1 MSPFSRFLKPL
12 SFIAKIP
19 IAYVPHITSILA
31 FICLATVTIVGAV
44 VHIASYPSLPS
55 SPSSPHSLPN
65 SLPHSLPRSSPHSLP
80 RSSPH
85 SLPRRPLSIIET
97 MKLKEEK
104 ETDKTTIFLLGDS
117 MLDNTLYVD
126 PNESVADIFKTTTD
140 HNVRLFAKDGALIGD
155 VYSQLHKINP
165 DYNNRDTY
173 ICVSAG
179 GNNILELVAI
189 HLQYKAFNIDT
200 GNEDASECNNVNQ
213 IFEQY
218 KKLIN
223 AITLKLP
230 NANILLLNLYYPTA
244 EPALKPLIAHWNE
257 KMDASFENVA
267 KRIRVVR
274 VDKSLTRPHDFTH
287 RIEPSY
293 EGGCK
298 MVDLIKGAIQ

>member
-12 SFIAKIP
+12 SFIAKMP
-19 IAYVPHITSILA
+19 IAYVPHMTSILA
-31 FICLATVTIVGAV
+31 LICLATVTIVGAV
-44 VHIASYPSLPS
+44 VHIASYPSSPPS
-55 SPSSPHSLPN
+55 SPR
-65 SLPHSLPRSSPHSLP
+65 RS
-80 RSSPH
+80 
-85 SLPRRPLSIIET
+85 LSIIET
-97 MKLKEEK
+97 MTPKEETK
-104 ETDKTTIFLLGDS
+104 ETTVFLLGDS
-117 MLDNTLYVD
+117 MLDNTLYVY

-140 HNVRLFAKDGALIGD
+140 HNVRLYAQDGALIDD
-155 VYSQLHKINP
+155 VYSQLHKISP
-165 DYNNRDTY
+165 DYNNRNTY

-189 HLQYKAFNIDT
+189 YLQYKAFNIDT
-200 GNEDASECNNVNQ
+200 DNEDASEGNNVNQ

-298 MVDLIKGAIQ
+298 MVDLIKGMIQ

>member
-1 MSPFSRFLKPL
+1 MTP
-12 SFIAKIP
+12 
-19 IAYVPHITSILA
+19 
-31 FICLATVTIVGAV
+31 
-44 VHIASYPSLPS
+44 
-55 SPSSPHSLPN
+55 
-65 SLPHSLPRSSPHSLP
+65 
-80 RSSPH
+80 
-85 SLPRRPLSIIET
+85 
-97 MKLKEEK
+97 KEETK
-104 ETDKTTIFLLGDS
+104 ETTVFLLGDS

-140 HNVRLFAKDGALIGD
+140 HNVRLYAQDGALIGD
-155 VYSQLHKINP
+155 VYSQLHKISPN
-165 DYNNRDTY
+165 YNNCDTY
-173 ICVSAG
+173 ICISAG
-179 GNNILELVAI
+179 GNNILELVSI
-189 HLQYKAFNIDT
+189 HLQYKAYNIDT
-200 GNEDASECNNVNQ
+200 GNEDTSQGNSVNQ

-244 EPALKPLIAHWNE
+244 EPALKPLIAHWND

-274 VDKSLTRPHDFTH
+274 VDKSLTRPDDFTH

-298 MVDLIKGAIQ
+298 MVDLIKGVIQ

>member
-1 MSPFSRFLKPL
+1 MSPFPRFLKPL

-19 IAYVPHITSILA
+19 IAYVPHITTMLTLA
-31 FICLATVTIVGAV
+31 CFAV
-44 VHIASYPSLPS
+44 VTLIGAIVHVASYPPPS
-55 SPSSPHSLPN
+55 SPSSSC
-65 SLPHSLPRSSPHSLP
+65 RS
-80 RSSPH
+80 
-85 SLPRRPLSIIET
+85 LSIIET
-97 MKLKEEK
+97 MAQKEEK
-104 ETDKTTIFLLGDS
+104 GRTTIFLLGDS

-126 PNESVADIFKTTTD
+126 PNESVVDIFKTTTD
-140 HNVRLFAKDGALIGD
+140 HNVRLYAQDGALIED
-155 VYSQLHKINP
+155 VYSQLHKISP

-173 ICVSAG
+173 ICISAG

-189 HLQYKAFNIDT
+189 HLQYKAFNIDNDDEDT
-200 GNEDASECNNVNQ
+200 GQGNNVNQ

-244 EPALKPLIAHWNE
+244 EPALKPLISHWND

-274 VDKSLTRPHDFTH
+274 VDHSLTKSDDFTH

-298 MVDLIKGAIQ
+298 MVDLIKGMIQ

>member
-1 MSPFSRFLKPL
+1 MQLYTYMSPFSRFLKPL

-19 IAYVPHITSILA
+19 IAYVPHITSILT
-31 FICLATVTIVGAV
+31 LACFAVVTLIGAV
-44 VHIASYPSLPS
+44 VHIAYYPPS
-55 SPSSPHSLPN
+55 P
-65 SLPHSLPRSSPHSLP
+65 PRLH
-80 RSSPH
+80 
-85 SLPRRPLSIIET
+85 SIIESMT
-97 MKLKEEK
+97 KKEETK
-104 ETDKTTIFLLGDS
+104 EKGKDKGTTVFLLGDS

-126 PNESVADIFKTTTD
+126 PNESVADIFKTTTP
-140 HNVRLFAKDGALIGD
+140 HNIRLFAQDGALISD

-189 HLQYKAFNIDT
+189 HLQYKAHNID
-200 GNEDASECNNVNQ
+200 NDDDDEDASKGNSVNQ

-244 EPALKPLIAHWNE
+244 EPALKPLIAHWND

-274 VDKSLTRPHDFTH
+274 VDQSLTRSDDFTH

-298 MVDLIKGAIQ
+298 MVELIKGAIQ

>member
-1 MSPFSRFLKPL
+1 MSHISRFLKPL

-31 FICLATVTIVGAV
+31 LLCFATVTIVGTI
-44 VHIASYPSLPS
+44 VHIASYPS
-55 SPSSPHSLPN
+55 SSPHSLPH
-65 SLPHSLPRSSPHSLP
+65 SLPHAS
-80 RSSPH
+80 
-85 SLPRRPLSIIET
+85 PRRPLSIIET
-97 MKLKEEK
+97 MAQKEE
-104 ETDKTTIFLLGDS
+104 TQGTTTVFLLGDS

-140 HNVRLFAKDGALIGD
+140 HNVRLFAQDGALIDD
-155 VYSQLHKINP
+155 VYSQLHKISP

-179 GNNILELVAI
+179 GNNILELVAV

-200 GNEDASECNNVNQ
+200 GNEDASEGNNVNK

-230 NANILLLNLYYPTA
+230 NANLLLLNLYYPTA
-244 EPALKPLIAHWNE
+244 EPALKPLISHWNE

-274 VDKSLTRPHDFTH
+274 VDKSLTRPDDFTH

-298 MVDLIKGAIQ
+298 MVDLIKGVIQ